1 MGCIRLR
8 ALLIGLAATVA
19 VVAVAPAAQAANSD
33 VAALQVAM
41 IGTGRYPHPVDGVTG
56 PWTLKAVTNFQEAK
70 GLVADGVAGPKTRAA
85 LGKRGGPALG
95 SRTMKR
101 GDRGWDIA
109 ALQFLLKVRGYPQ
122 GGLDGGFGKNTDA
135 AVRAFQEAGGLTVDG
150 VAGSQTLA
158 ALRQVPTSTADPV
171 QFLRPVSA
179 TPGDGFGYIGG
190 RRHTGIDY
198 PVAEGTPVGGAGR
211 GTVVFAGW
219 NSGGYGNLIV
229 IKHRLGW
236 ETWYAHLSAIT
247 VAVGQAVDGRT
258 TIGSVGSTGRSTGP
272 HLHFESRYLG
282 TPVDPSPRLL
292 YSAQSSGK
300 RKKLKCRPNADAR
313 RTKHTDP
320 YRARIGR
327 CP

>member
-1 MGCIRLR
+1 MLGV
-8 ALLIGLAATVA
+8 GLAA
-19 VVAVAPAAQAANSD
+19 VAVAGTAPAPAPAANSD

-56 PWTLKAVTNFQEAK
+56 PWTLKAVTNFQEEQ

-85 LGKRGGPALG
+85 LGKRGGPDLG
-95 SRTMKR
+95 SRTMEK
-101 GDRGWDIA
+101 GDRGWDVA

-135 AVRAFQEAGGLTVDG
+135 AVRGFQEGAGLSVDG

-158 ALRQVPTSTADPV
+158 ALRRDPTPAASGAPGGPV
-171 QFLRPVSA
+171 RFLRPLAVA
-179 TPGDGFGYIGG
+179 PGDGFGFVGG
-190 RRHTGIDY
+190 RRHTGMDY
-198 PVAEGTPVGGAGR
+198 PAAEGTGVGAAGV

-236 ETWYAHLSAIT
+236 ESWYAHLAS
-247 VAVGQAVDGRT
+247 VAVSAGQAVVGRD
-258 TIGSVGSTGRSTGP
+258 TIGAVGSTGRSTGP
-272 HLHFESRYLG
+272 HLHFETRYFG

-292 YSAQSSGK
+292 YSAQSSGG
-300 RKKLKCRPNADAR
+300 RKLKCRRNADAR

-320 YRARIGR
+320 YRAAFGR